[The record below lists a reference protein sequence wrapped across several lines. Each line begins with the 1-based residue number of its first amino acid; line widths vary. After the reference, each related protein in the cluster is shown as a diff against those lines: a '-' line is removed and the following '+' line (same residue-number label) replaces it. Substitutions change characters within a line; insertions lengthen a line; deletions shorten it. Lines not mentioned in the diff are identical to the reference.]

1 MALGQI
7 DWHLGAAKCL
17 AFFPQ
22 NSLLYGLKCILS
34 VVKTRVI
41 WGQDLL
47 FANTVISHGRC
58 RSTDRIEKW
67 RLEV

>member
-22 NSLLYGLKCILS
+22 NSLLYGLKCNFS
-34 VVKTRVI
+34 VVKIRIIRGQGLPLANIVI
-41 WGQDLL
+41 
-47 FANTVISHGRC
+47 THGRC
-58 RSTDRIEKW
+58 RSTGRTEKW
-67 RLEV
+67 RVEV